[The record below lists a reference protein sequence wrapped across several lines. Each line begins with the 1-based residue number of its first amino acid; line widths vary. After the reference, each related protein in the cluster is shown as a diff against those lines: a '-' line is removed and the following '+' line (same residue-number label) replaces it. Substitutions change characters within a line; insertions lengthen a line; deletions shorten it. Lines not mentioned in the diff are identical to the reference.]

1 MHWAEAGM
9 NGLVQVAHA
18 CPVTDIS
25 WHCEHVCGPA
35 RSNGRKS
42 LGSLAQPF
50 VIAIRDT
57 DF

>member
-1 MHWAEAGM
+1 VHWAEAGM

-18 CPVTDIS
+18 RPIADVGWDRK
-25 WHCEHVCGPA
+25 HVCGPA